1 MTTFERSKFVKADG
15 TVAIGPGG
23 GTVEGAGGVE
33 LRIPSGALENG
44 AELKV
49 EGLSAETLL
58 QQFPGQVPDLG
69 RDADEKPLAHLAGG
83 IRITSKDEPSF
94 TKPID
99 LAFPLPD
106 FTEVPEAER
115 PPSGKPEDAYYYVVR
130 RLEGPC
136 ADGSD
141 TCAAADR
148 KVLFQTIDHGFA
160 ECPEGKTTCE
170 ASEKKVVT
178 ASWPFSGYVDSFGGF
193 GFPSASLLI
202 QPVAVSYA
210 YLMWTYDQTLPGQAL
225 AGVVTGKVLR
235 TKWNP
240 GATTPQY
247 EGVKGA
253 LVSAVDAS
261 GQRLL
266 AGSEQSAIT
275 REDGSFT
282 MWDSRYVGGTVRV
295 AATLPGVGGDVATL
309 CPPGDGGDASV
320 RCGTAYEADP
330 ADWKT
335 SGLRFH
341 RNIATVNLTFP
352 AVQPPPPPPAI
363 GVVVYRVVDGQ
374 REDTRGIVPAGT
386 PLILG
391 VKPSSQAVEVREVQ
405 VQGAAQSFRSD
416 PLKGQP
422 TGADWIV
429 EYTPGTVGTY
439 RVEVTGLGASAEGT
453 AEAVKGGTT
462 FRVIGA
468 GGTDEIVEGAR
479 PEVIPARTVPKSG
492 ATGVQVSTYVQVVFT
507 EPVRKVSGNV
517 LLRKVVPT
525 TPPSFSDPIAVK
537 LSGVLRHGGVVEDLA
552 ASPDAVVTSLTVQ
565 PLSGLEYGATYRLEL
580 GDGIEDLDTTPCGP
594 APNQP
599 PPCKLVPYDTQF
611 TTFTPESLST
621 NPESFGSP
629 GIVVLEERAYLVQN
643 HFYAGT
649 LRVFETADPVSPL
662 EIPNSEADSRDPRYT
677 VSYRPV
683 DLVGETDSP
692 LTGGRVVAV
701 VTGSTAQSKP
711 SNVWVLDV
719 NDDAA
724 TQWIGAVSLTSSAQ
738 EGFVSR
744 SFLRAG
750 VLYAATFRKGIQVVD
765 LGKVKDA
772 FKPVE
777 TDATGHFQM
786 RQAFLTD
793 GQGYGQEDVV
803 GIPVSSPFGG
813 PARLNDIE
821 AALTQTSDGAQV
833 LVAAPGDPGLTVVN
847 PNTQSVLWNDKVTVE
862 REVGGQ
868 KVVEATLRYGQAIAL
883 GNVAGQDLAVVV
895 GSGTI
900 LQETQSRPLL
910 MVVSLYDPQNP
921 VGLGY
926 VPLED
931 GTVGDVILKDDLA
944 LLGGSKQVT
953 LVSLTDK
960 TRPKVL
966 GTAQGVGGR
975 LALGENGSILFGTER
990 SVFGGTNLPLGGV
1003 RTAVLG
1009 SFAQIQK
1016 VVPVIVP
1023 VGADGKTTEPVA
1035 VTYRL
1040 IAPPEQL
1047 GDLRLQLT
1055 RGADTLVTMPLTELR
1070 EGVFTTTIPAGF
1082 DLSPPGDLIHIQP
1095 VGAAGPGPEYF
1106 VSVQPPEQTT
1116 GGTQVFV
1123 MRPDFASLTPKA
1135 VAPGTSAPLTIKGT
1149 NLGLVDHVA
1158 VRDGAG
1164 KWTTL
1169 PVSAA
1174 NRTATSVQ
1182 VTIPVALATPGVLVV
1197 SPDDD
1202 QSHGLALLVGE
1213 TLPTPGTAAGVTIN
1227 AVNPAE
1233 LGFGGGIIELSGE
1246 GLASAGSVVIVR
1258 KGRGVRLAIEAESA
1272 SDTIVSAQL
1281 PDSYVGW
1288 ADDLAVGVLTADGGG
1303 LSNVLPVKSTVA
1315 EPTIDYTDIVPPGG
1329 ALITE
1334 VQGPI
1339 VWGTN
1344 TSAPPQEIKIEG
1356 IGIGVGTE
1364 FILSSARR
1372 PSYRVVADTDPP
1384 PQHPTVPPSS
1394 IVTIRVPPPLT
1405 MLALNCLSLQSA
1417 QSRLIGIGG
1426 TTCLGA
1432 LAPVEVPLGGRKKI
1446 AAYRQEGNDRIYL
1459 VPLPDPQAGDPATT
1473 CPAAARTTS
1482 AAPPLQP
1489 ATAGVKRL
1497 TKPQPSSVTFQLSA
1511 PSVANA
1517 ADPGNK
1523 LARVPLV
1530 SEEGNCFDP
1539 DQDPTTRQGA
1549 FYLRGVRLSSPGE
1562 AATVTAT
1569 VVDPGALAPIDTVS
1583 LPLKVTVGRASLGA
1597 PLKGREIEDAVVDAA
1612 SKTGVPPQFL
1622 KAQIKHENGFVQDTV
1637 YRYEPLT
1644 QDFLNL
1650 GRDGA
1655 TGRGDPYFQRH
1666 MFAGKAASGDT
1677 IMPCVA
1683 LVGPGVDLAAVK
1695 QVCSKTVPVAAG
1707 TTVVDVGETGIVR
1720 ARSGAKTF
1728 EPIYRS
1734 GYPSAELMWQPPPD
1748 FMGPPPRASG
1758 PLDYKDPAYFS
1769 WKTKEVTPNLGDRS
1783 FQYDYLNNKVKL
1795 TLYAGE
1801 WVKFVYRRMTD
1812 PVPVPLG
1819 GQDGECA
1826 ARLKAKA
1833 GGLAFLERKAMCW
1846 ESANPIYQDF
1856 SSSGPQPTIAE
1867 WFNMNASLQ
1876 GRCRGHRW
1884 LNGTDSETALEFLVL
1899 NGKATGQVLDRRLE
1913 QATAQFLAA
1922 GSFGLLQFTPSRW
1935 QKADA
1940 DVLNHVFDVKTD
1952 KCVWELA
1959 DAANA
1964 DRIIEVCRSNRH
1976 HERSKGGR
1984 SEPVMKERRRDGRRR
1999 AVLVRL
2005 SSSTMSSSRLS
2016 GRPFAKA
2023 ALQWPQTRS
2032 SGLRSGA

>member
-1 MTTFERSKFVKADG
+1 MVGRQRQLDAVLGREMRQEDGRFGDEVRFLRPAEDHVGSAEGRAQEPCRGESVRRATTRSSLLKDAADEDVVVVSPVSFTTKDFVAPVVNTNAIVFSYPENGMTKVTAPPGSLPPFSEVLILNATNGAVLWLQVDGEGCIGCLGASNELPATINDRLMVTITDPQGNVTTFERSKFVKADG

-49 EGLSAETLL
+49 EGLTAETLL

-69 RDADEKPLAHLAGG
+69 RDADDKPVAKLAGG
-83 IRITSKDEPSF
+83 IKITSKDEPSF
-94 TKPID
+94 TKPVD

-106 FTEVPEAER
+106 FTKAPEAER
-115 PPSGKPEDAYYYVVR
+115 PPAGKPEDAYYYVVR

-148 KVLFQTIDHGFA
+148 KVLFQTIDHAFA

-170 ASEKKVVT
+170 ASEKKAVT

-193 GFPSASLLI
+193 GFVGSGFLI
-202 QPVAVSYA
+202 QAAATTYA
-210 YLMWTYDQTLPGQAL
+210 YLLWTYDQALPGQAL

-352 AVQPPPPPPAI
+352 AIAPPPPPPAI

-492 ATGVQVSTYVQVVFT
+492 ASGVQVSTYMQVVFT

-517 LLRKVVPT
+517 LLKDAKGQPV
-525 TPPSFSDPIAVK
+525 AVK

-565 PLSGLEYGATYRLEL
+565 PLSGLKYGATYRLEL

-599 PPCKLVPYDTQF
+599 PPCNLVPYDTQF
-611 TTFTPESLST
+611 TTFTPESLSKD
-621 NPESFGSP
+621 PESFGSP
-629 GIVVLEERAYLVQN
+629 GIVVLGERAYLVQN

-649 LRVFETADPVSPL
+649 LRVFETADPVTPL

-701 VTGSTAQSKP
+701 VTGPTAQSKP
-711 SNVWVLDV
+711 SNVWLLDV

-765 LGKVKDA
+765 LGRVKDA

-793 GQGYGQEDVV
+793 GQGYGQENVV

-821 AALTQTSDGAQV
+821 AALTQTADGAQV

-862 REVGGQ
+862 REVAGQ

-883 GNVAGQDLAVVV
+883 GTVAGQDLAVVV

-900 LQETQSRPLL
+900 QQETQSRPLL

-926 VPLED
+926 VLLD
-931 GTVGDVILKDDLA
+931 DATVGDVILKDDLA

-953 LVSLTDK
+953 LVSLTDP

-966 GTAQGVGGR
+966 GTVSGVGGR
-975 LALGENGSILFGTER
+975 LALGENGLILFGTAH
-990 SVFGGTNLPLGGV
+990 SVFGGTDIPLGGI
-1003 RTAVLG
+1003 RTAALSRLLVVQPCVRSADNSTCMSQATIPYSQDLKTEIPIE
-1009 SFAQIQK
+1009 IQYR
-1016 VVPVIVP
+1016 IVP
-1023 VGADGKTTEPVA
+1023 GDSPASAIRVRILASGPPQELAAPFDG
-1035 VTYRL
+1035 
-1040 IAPPEQL
+1040 
-1047 GDLRLQLT
+1047 T
-1055 RGADTLVTMPLTELR
+1055 RGATTWPEGTPVVPTVPYFVQAVADEGLPEELVSRRIPLRISDVRLELTKERELFVAKEADGSTSIGNTWDESGSGIEPPINIYEYKHSTRTYTRAIAAAYSQAMRLPDDYVVLKLNAGGALVWEESGGQTLRLNVPDTALIEAKLKAVKEIAALSVERVTISVEYYPAAQSRTPLKLKDDYVLLMNERLHGLVSNAGAAAIGRGEGLDGAVVELGVGLIPFAGDAAGILGEVINGFDPSTDVSKANFALSIVGIATEFSQITGPIGVALDKAVVFLR
-1070 EGVFTTTIPAGF
+1070 IGLKRIEPFTTGPLKKVPGILYDAAKARNW
-1082 DLSPPGDLIHIQP
+1082 DLLLHWAEGSMKLAMASGSLVARIAKTEIDLDILNRVMKRYSETP
-1095 VGAAGPGPEYF
+1095 N
-1106 VSVQPPEQTT
+1106 
-1116 GGTQVFV
+1116 GGTLERVLNKT
-1123 MRPDFASLTPKA
+1123 FAEK
-1135 VAPGTSAPLTIKGT
+1135 
-1149 NLGLVDHVA
+1149 LVRWDDVYADPEA
-1158 VRDGAG
+1158 VRGA
-1164 KWTTL
+1164 
-1169 PVSAA
+1169 V
-1174 NRTATSVQ
+1174 TALGGFADEAGNLIRLSDEASEGAVKFMARAGAD
-1182 VTIPVALATPGVLVV
+1182 IPVAEREELLRMILSGSTDEAE
-1197 SPDDD
+1197 
-1202 QSHGLALLVGE
+1202 ALLRIVRDA
-1213 TLPTPGTAAGVTIN
+1213 PDAK
-1227 AVNPAE
+1227 AV
-1233 LGFGGGIIELSGE
+1233 E
-1246 GLASAGSVVIVR
+1246 GLAS
-1258 KGRGVRLAIEAESA
+1258 L
-1272 SDTIVSAQL
+1272 
-1281 PDSYVGW
+1281 
-1288 ADDLAVGVLTADGGG
+1288 
-1303 LSNVLPVKSTVA
+1303 
-1315 EPTIDYTDIVPPGG
+1315 
-1329 ALITE
+1329 
-1334 VQGPI
+1334 
-1339 VWGTN
+1339 
-1344 TSAPPQEIKIEG
+1344 
-1356 IGIGVGTE
+1356 
-1364 FILSSARR
+1364 F
-1372 PSYRVVADTDPP
+1372 
-1384 PQHPTVPPSS
+1384 
-1394 IVTIRVPPPLT
+1394 
-1405 MLALNCLSLQSA
+1405 
-1417 QSRLIGIGG
+1417 
-1426 TTCLGA
+1426 
-1432 LAPVEVPLGGRKKI
+1432 
-1446 AAYRQEGNDRIYL
+1446 RQ
-1459 VPLPDPQAGDPATT
+1459 T
-1473 CPAAARTTS
+1473 
-1482 AAPPLQP
+1482 
-1489 ATAGVKRL
+1489 
-1497 TKPQPSSVTFQLSA
+1497 
-1511 PSVANA
+1511 
-1517 ADPGNK
+1517 
-1523 LARVPLV
+1523 
-1530 SEEGNCFDP
+1530 
-1539 DQDPTTRQGA
+1539 
-1549 FYLRGVRLSSPGE
+1549 
-1562 AATVTAT
+1562 
-1569 VVDPGALAPIDTVS
+1569 
-1583 LPLKVTVGRASLGA
+1583 
-1597 PLKGREIEDAVVDAA
+1597 
-1612 SKTGVPPQFL
+1612 
-1622 KAQIKHENGFVQDTV
+1622 
-1637 YRYEPLT
+1637 
-1644 QDFLNL
+1644 
-1650 GRDGA
+1650 
-1655 TGRGDPYFQRH
+1655 
-1666 MFAGKAASGDT
+1666 
-1677 IMPCVA
+1677 PCV
-1683 LVGPGVDLAAVK
+1683 
-1695 QVCSKTVPVAAG
+1695 VP
-1707 TTVVDVGETGIVR
+1707 
-1720 ARSGAKTF
+1720 
-1728 EPIYRS
+1728 
-1734 GYPSAELMWQPPPD
+1734 
-1748 FMGPPPRASG
+1748 
-1758 PLDYKDPAYFS
+1758 
-1769 WKTKEVTPNLGDRS
+1769 
-1783 FQYDYLNNKVKL
+1783 
-1795 TLYAGE
+1795 
-1801 WVKFVYRRMTD
+1801 
-1812 PVPVPLG
+1812 
-1819 GQDGECA
+1819 
-1826 ARLKAKA
+1826 
-1833 GGLAFLERKAMCW
+1833 
-1846 ESANPIYQDF
+1846 
-1856 SSSGPQPTIAE
+1856 
-1867 WFNMNASLQ
+1867 
-1876 GRCRGHRW
+1876 
-1884 LNGTDSETALEFLVL
+1884 
-1899 NGKATGQVLDRRLE
+1899 
-1913 QATAQFLAA
+1913 
-1922 GSFGLLQFTPSRW
+1922 
-1935 QKADA
+1935 
-1940 DVLNHVFDVKTD
+1940 
-1952 KCVWELA
+1952 
-1959 DAANA
+1959 
-1964 DRIIEVCRSNRH
+1964 
-1976 HERSKGGR
+1976 
-1984 SEPVMKERRRDGRRR
+1984 
-1999 AVLVRL
+1999 
-2005 SSSTMSSSRLS
+2005 
-2016 GRPFAKA
+2016 
-2023 ALQWPQTRS
+2023 
-2032 SGLRSGA
+2032 